1 MSMMSKADGRMNT
14 QQNQRRQLLVGG
26 SIFLLCAHQPI
37 WALSLTQLTQGDAA
51 TGLKAILE
59 QSADVVVKQLGVA
72 GGFAQNQRI
81 RIGLPK
87 HLEEAGKAL
96 RWLGVSKQLDQ
107 LEKGM
112 NVAAEQAVAISKPIL
127 TKAITGM
134 TFRDAKAIV
143 SGGDTAGTAYL
154 ERSSREA
161 LFANFKPIVQ
171 RVMNQSSMVSQYN
184 HLVAKMPALGLSAKD
199 FSVDAYVTN
208 KALDGMFLIMGEKE
222 SYIRNNPAEA
232 VSGMAQKVLDVLT
245 K

>member
-1 MSMMSKADGRMNT
+1 MNT
-14 QQNQRRQLLVGG
+14 HQIQRRKMLIRGG
-26 SIFLLCAHQPI
+26 ALLLCTYQPV
-37 WALSLTQLTQGDAA
+37 WALSIAQLTQGDAA
-51 TGLKAILE
+51 TGVKAILE
-59 QSADVVVKQLGVA
+59 QSADIVVKQLGIS
-72 GGFAQNQRI
+72 GGFANDQRI

-87 HLEEAGKAL
+87 HLQEAGKAL
-96 RWLGVSKQLDQ
+96 RWMGVSKQLDQ

-112 NVAAEQAVAISKPIL
+112 NAAAEQAVAISKPIL

-134 TFRDAKAIV
+134 TFQDAKSIV
-143 SGGDTAGTAYL
+143 TGGDKAGTAYL

-161 LFANFKPIVQ
+161 LFANFKPVVQ
-171 RVMNQSSMVSQYN
+171 NVVNKSSMASQYN
-184 HLVAKMPALGLSAKD
+184 NFVAKMPALGLMDQD

-232 VSGMAQKVLDVLT
+232 VSGIAQKVLDVLT